1 MDSVDVE
8 YERLAQVGEGT
19 YGYFSVSLEHP
30 LHRLEKYT
38 RRNVEKRARW
48 SP

>member
-19 YGYFSVSLEHP
+19 YGYFSQCPWNIP
-30 LHRLEKYT
+30 LIL
-38 RRNVEKRARW
+38 
-48 SP
+48 